1 MNNLEILETMKS
13 VVQAEKDAL
22 ETLLTQMNDS
32 YVEAVRLIL
41 ASKGKVVVTGIGKSG
56 QIAQKVSATLISVG
70 TVSVFL
76 HPVEAL
82 HGDLGIVTADD
93 VVIAFGKSGESDELL
108 ALVPFL
114 RRIGTKIIAV
124 TAKKDSSL
132 AKNAD
137 VVLFSEVL
145 KEAPPLDLVPTASTS
160 VAMAIGDALAL
171 TVMKAKGF
179 KQDDFAFY
187 HPGGALGRRLQLK
200 LKDILIPKEQCPVLS
215 TKNITL
221 DQIVLA
227 LGKYSL
233 GIVLFSN
240 DGNTLDGIITDG
252 DIRRLLDQHKDQ
264 IFQIKIEEKINR
276 SPLAIQENCSA
287 AEALSFMEGREKPL
301 NVVPVLRGKEIVGII
316 RLHEM
321 LK

>member
-1 MNNLEILETMKS
+1 MKS

-22 ETLLTQMNDS
+22 EGLLAQMDDS
-32 YVEAVRLIL
+32 YADAVNLIL
-41 ASKGKVVVTGIGKSG
+41 NSKGKVIVTGIGKSG
-56 QIAQKVSATLISVG
+56 QIAHKVAATLNSVG
-70 TVSVFL
+70 TFSVFL

-82 HGDLGIVTADD
+82 HGDLGIVTPED

-108 ALVPFL
+108 TLLPFL
-114 RRIGTKIIAV
+114 RRVGAKVIAV

-137 VVLFSEVL
+137 LVLYAEVR

-200 LKDILIPKEQCPVLS
+200 LKDILISKDQCPILNP
-215 TKNITL
+215 KNTTL

-233 GIVLFSN
+233 GIVLFSS
-240 DGNTLDGIITDG
+240 DGKNLDGIITDG

-276 SPLAIQENCSA
+276 TPMSIQENCSA